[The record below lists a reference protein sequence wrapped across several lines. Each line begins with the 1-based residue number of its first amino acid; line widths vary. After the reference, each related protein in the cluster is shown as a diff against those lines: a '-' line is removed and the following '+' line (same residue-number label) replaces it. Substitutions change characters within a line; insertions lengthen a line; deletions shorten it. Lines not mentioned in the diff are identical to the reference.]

1 MNKAL
6 SFLLYLIVVLE
17 RRMLF
22 GEVKNLFHNRSSTS
36 FATLASHFGTSLACS
51 AQALDQSF
59 LDRELYLYHLDCPAS
74 ILIGER
80 DLPLR
85 TTFRGFFPNNHCGIH
100 CRRDSERT
108 WALPSVNRMDR
119 SPMNIP
125 PQLI

>member
-22 GEVKNLFHNRSSTS
+22 GEASSIT
-36 FATLASHFGTSLACS
+36 
-51 AQALDQSF
+51 
-59 LDRELYLYHLDCPAS
+59 DRPPAS
-74 ILIGER
+74 LPWHPISELAWPVPLKRLIRASLTESYTSIISIVRLIGLSEPHSGAFS
-80 DLPLR
+80 L
-85 TTFRGFFPNNHCGIH
+85 TCNNHCGIH

>member
-59 LDRELYLYHLDCPAS
+59 LDRELYLYHLDCPINWA
-74 ILIGER
+74 
-80 DLPLR
+80 LR
-85 TTFRGFFPNNHCGIH
+85 TTFRGFFPYLQQPLWNPLSQRFRAYLG
-100 CRRDSERT
+100 
-108 WALPSVNRMDR
+108 PSFG
-119 SPMNIP
+119 
-125 PQLI
+125 Q